1 MSLPEADRPLLNRP
15 GAQQRRQRLAQQLPY
30 HDSDVAAG
38 SNANRSK
45 KEQQVHEEFIELIKQ
60 EVAIFFISEFH
71 CLGSPKLNSISSN
84 HLIIMAHIL
93 TKITHPWV

>member
-45 KEQQVHEEFIELIKQ
+45 KEQQVHEEFIELIKH
-60 EVAIFFISEFH
+60 EVRLLSFRNFIAWD
-71 CLGSPKLNSISSN
+71 LLN
-84 HLIIMAHIL
+84 
-93 TKITHPWV
+93 